1 MFDSDLPTSSSSKL
15 PQLESLW
22 VVAGV
27 IQHGNQI
34 FAAKRKA
41 GGESGL
47 KWEFPGGKVEP
58 GESAPQALKRE
69 IAEELGISV
78 EVRQSLGTF
87 ATPLGK
93 YLIRLECYW
102 CLSEDRHVTLTSHNE
117 SGWFNPNELQFLDWA
132 LPDVPVLEVVLRTYA
147 DDQASGNI

>member
-1 MFDSDLPTSSSSKL
+1 M
-15 PQLESLW
+15 
-22 VVAGV
+22 
-27 IQHGNQI
+27 
-34 FAAKRKA
+34 
-41 GGESGL
+41 

-69 IAEELGISV
+69 IAEELRISV

-87 ATPLGK
+87 ATPLGN

-102 CLSEDRHVTLTSHNE
+102 CLSEDRHVTLTSHSE

-132 LPDVPVLEVVLRTYA
+132 LPDVPVLEVILRTYA
-147 DDQASGNI
+147 DDQASGII

>member
-1 MFDSDLPTSSSSKL
+1 M
-15 PQLESLW
+15 ESLW

-27 IQHGNQI
+27 IRHGNQI

-78 EVRQSLGTF
+78 EVRQSLGVF

-102 CLSEDRHVTLTSHNE
+102 CISADRQVTLTSHNE

-132 LPDVPVLEVVLRTYA
+132 LPDVPALEVVLRTYS
-147 DDQASGNI
+147 DDQVSGIN